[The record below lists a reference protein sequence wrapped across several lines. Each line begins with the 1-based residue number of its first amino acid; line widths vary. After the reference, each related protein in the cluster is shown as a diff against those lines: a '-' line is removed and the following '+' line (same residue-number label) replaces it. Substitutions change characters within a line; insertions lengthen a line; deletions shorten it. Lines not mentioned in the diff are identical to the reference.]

1 MILGLME
8 NENKRHNNNLID
20 ENILSTISNIYY
32 CPNSRI
38 HIPTYMGRG
47 RGEFM
52 IKKQKI
58 KMYSQYSIRKFV
70 KCDNGKSFPKLFL

>member
-38 HIPTYMGRG
+38 HIPTYCIWEEGG
-47 RGEFM
+47 G
-52 IKKQKI
+52 
-58 KMYSQYSIRKFV
+58 SS
-70 KCDNGKSFPKLFL
+70 